1 MKRDNKRKKTADRGQ
16 NSSDRFHHIEKTLV
30 KFPFFTF
37 RFLVQYTLGER
48 IVNEINLGSYID
60 MFLMMIFVMGIVFEL
75 PMVAW
80 LLSKFGIIHKELLES
95 GRRYAVVI
103 LLITAAL
110 ITPSG
115 DPFTLMVVFLP
126 LYLLY
131 EVSIKVVSRKP
142 TT

>member
-1 MKRDNKRKKTADRGQ
+1 
-16 NSSDRFHHIEKTLV
+16 
-30 KFPFFTF
+30 
-37 RFLVQYTLGER
+37 
-48 IVNEINLGSYID
+48 

-131 EVSIKVVSRKP
+131 EVSIKVVNRKP